1 MKLWSFSLRK
11 QWFVKNVALERTV
24 TMADECARTLKS
36 NNPPSIVLNHYTK
49 YNTLVSSELL
59 LVVDATSISIN
70 NFIEVWFR
78 VWFLTKTTHILPFW
92 LLFLPLDPFTSSMG
106 SYDNILQWLIV
117 EVNYNPSLG
126 TTSTTAIVVIVWRT
140 DGAFVL
146 KMIGNGLI
154 WPQRIKM
161 ESNLHHTRYDKRHS
175 TWWEMFTSS
184 LVRNSCRFVLL
195 RKQQR

>member
-1 MKLWSFSLRK
+1 MKLWSFSLWK
-11 QWFVKNVALERTV
+11 QEFEKSVALERTV

-36 NNPPSIVLNHYTK
+36 NNPPSIVLNHYIK
-49 YNTLVSSELL
+49 YDTLVSSELL
-59 LVVDATSISIN
+59 LVVNATSISIDN
-70 NFIEVWFR
+70 VIEVWFR

-92 LLFLPLDPFTSSMG
+92 WVFLPLYPFTSSIG
-106 SYDNILQWLIV
+106 SYDNVIQWLIV
-117 EVNYNPSLG
+117 EVNDNSPLG
-126 TTSTTAIVVIVWRT
+126 MTGMTAIIVMVWRT

-154 WPQRIKM
+154 WAHWIKM

-184 LVRNSCRFVLL
+184 LVRNSCRFVPLQ
-195 RKQQR
+195 KQQQ